1 MEFRNVRV
9 NGRRTSMRLETQI
22 WDALEDI
29 ARREGTDLNGLLT
42 HLDMRRGKSS
52 LASAARLY
60 TLAYYRAAAEQSFPT
75 DFERPAPI
83 FRPQGAGHPH
93 PHPHVHAA

>member
-9 NGRRTSMRLETQI
+9 NGRRTSMRLEAQI

-42 HLDMRRGKSS
+42 YLDMRRGESS

-60 TLAYYRAAAEQSFPT
+60 SLAYYRAAAEQSFPT

-83 FRPQGAGHPH
+83 FRTQTVSHS
-93 PHPHVHAA
+93 HVHAV